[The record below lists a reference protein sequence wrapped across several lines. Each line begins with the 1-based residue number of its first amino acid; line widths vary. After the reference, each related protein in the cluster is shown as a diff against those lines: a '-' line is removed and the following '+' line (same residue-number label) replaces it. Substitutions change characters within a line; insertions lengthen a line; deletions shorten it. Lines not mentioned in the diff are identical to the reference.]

1 MKPAPPTSIA
11 MPALPTF
18 VAPPVNCGS
27 DVLLVALG
35 VREAEATA
43 EAEVVGST
51 GARVVEGLVED
62 LVEVSTESSDVE
74 EESSVALSIGVSAG
88 RSDEI
93 SVRLATGMPTD
104 PVGEGNPTVGT
115 SGIRETEI
123 PNASAHLSVVMPSGQ
138 Q

>member
-51 GARVVEGLVED
+51 GARVVEGLVE
-62 LVEVSTESSDVE
+62 VSTVSSDVE
-74 EESSVALSIGVSAG
+74 EESSVTLLIGVSAG
-88 RSDEI
+88 SSDEI
-93 SVRLATGMPTD
+93 SVRLATGISID